1 MMKQFHRTWS
11 VVAMLTAV
19 AGCATV
25 QPEVAQPGAT
35 AAPSQEPLVIG
46 TGTSVAALQGSDAE
60 MPGYAGPAVVP
71 PGTVRVS
78 KVARKRSEMR
88 EGPGVSFALA
98 DRILE
103 EGTKVI
109 VFEQHGV
116 WVKVLSVGEW
126 DSGWVHVNTISPP
139 KLNKTSMTINVAKFP
154 TVLAVRPVSQG
165 LAFAGGD
172 SVRFGDAIP
181 KGRMFRALQITGDR
195 TLVWIAERNDIVWIK
210 RKDMQ

>member
-1 MMKQFHRTWS
+1 MKQTLRTLTAG
-11 VVAMLTAV
+11 AMLAVV

-25 QPEVAQPGAT
+25 PAEDSRQGA
-35 AAPSQEPLVIG
+35 AAAGSQQPLVIG
-46 TGTSVAALQGSDAE
+46 TGSPVAALQEAGSDL
-60 MPGYAGPAVVP
+60 PGFTGPAVVP
-71 PGTVRVS
+71 PGTLRVS
-78 KVARKRSEMR
+78 KVARKKAEMR

-126 DSGWVHVNTISPP
+126 DSGWLHVNTISPP
-139 KLNKTSMTINVAKFP
+139 RLNKTRITINVAKFP
-154 TVLAVRPVSQG
+154 TVLAVRPVTHG

-172 SVRFGDAIP
+172 SVRFSDAIP